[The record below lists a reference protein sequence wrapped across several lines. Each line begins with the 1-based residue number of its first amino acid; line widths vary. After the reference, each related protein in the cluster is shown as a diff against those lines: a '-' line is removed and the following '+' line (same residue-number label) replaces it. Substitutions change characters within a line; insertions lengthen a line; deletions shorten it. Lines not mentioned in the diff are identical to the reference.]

1 MHRWTLTVLL
11 SVTAGIAAWLAPTAL
26 APAPTG
32 PSPLAGPARDPAP
45 PFAALATSDG
55 PLELRVAVDQRAI
68 PAQAVSRRYLVA
80 TISAGAATGAAR
92 LPVDLALVMDTSGS
106 MSGSGKISEARRA
119 AEGLVDALGPEDAFS
134 LIRFDD
140 RAEVIQPLG
149 HHPKDLLRLAIADL
163 RPDGGTNLSE
173 GLLAAFD
180 ETRRGA
186 GSVRKVIL
194 MTDGQA
200 NQGVTSPEA
209 LARLADHAGVTVSTI
224 GVGLDFNESL
234 LASMADSGHGR
245 YRYVGVGTDLTAA
258 YAEELDA
265 AAHLVASGTRLQVE
279 FAEGVLPQ
287 RVFQWAA
294 DLQPHR
300 ACIAIGDLAA
310 GQTRTVVIEVDVT
323 PGAAADQPLAQFSL
337 DGAAIPDRG
346 AFREMAAVDAT
357 VVAPGTDL
365 APYVDRD
372 AMTVS
377 TRAVAGWSALQANAA
392 YQQGDGERGRDLLRS
407 ANTYLKEQQ
416 RTFGLAIP
424 EATSESLE
432 ALGYL
437 DDASAQKG
445 AYSAARSMGRSE

>member
-26 APAPTG
+26 GRPA
-32 PSPLAGPARDPAP
+32 PLAGPARDPGTP
-45 PFAALATSDG
+45 LEALATRDG
-55 PLELRVAVDQRAI
+55 PLDLRVAVDQRAV
-68 PAQAVSRRYLVA
+68 PAQGVSRRYLVA
-80 TISAGAATGAAR
+80 TISAGAAADAAR

-106 MSGSGKISEARRA
+106 MSGSGKITEARRA
-119 AEGLVDALGPEDAFS
+119 AAALVDARGPEDAFA
-134 LIRFDD
+134 LIRFAD
-140 RAEVIQPLG
+140 RAQVVRPLG
-149 HHPKDLLRLAIADL
+149 HHPKDLLRLAIGDL
-163 RPDGGTNLSE
+163 SPDGGTNLSE
-173 GLLAAFD
+173 GLLAGFD
-180 ETRRGA
+180 EARRGS

-200 NQGVTSPEA
+200 NQGVTSAEA
-209 LARLADHAGVTVSTI
+209 LARLADRAGVTVSTI

-258 YAEELDA
+258 YADELDA
-265 AAHLVASGTRLQVE
+265 AAHLVASGARLQVE

-287 RVFQWAA
+287 RVFQWTA

-300 ACIAIGDLAA
+300 ASIAIGDLAA
-310 GQTRTVVIEVDVT
+310 GQTRTVVVEVDVT
-323 PGAAADQPLAQFSL
+323 PGATVDQPLAQFSL

-346 AFREMAAVDAT
+346 AFREVAT
-357 VVAPGTDL
+357 VNTTVVPPGTDL

-392 YQQGDGERGRDLLRS
+392 YQRGDGERGRGLLRS
-407 ANTYLKEQQ
+407 ANTFLKEQQ
-416 RTFGLAIP
+416 RVFGLAIP
-424 EATSESLE
+424 EADIQNLE
-432 ALGYL
+432 ALGYQ
-437 DDASAQKG
+437 DDGSAQKG
-445 AYSAARSMGRSE
+445 AYSAARSLGRSE